1 MSAIPGVSVQPL
13 RWWQL
18 RECVAIERVVFPSTA
33 WSEESFWGELARAPE
48 SRYYIAAV
56 RDADTPTAEPVVIG
70 YAGLAALPPQA
81 DVQTIAVDESARGIG
96 LGRVL
101 LDSLIGEA
109 IRRECTSVMLEV
121 ADDND
126 RAIALYERR
135 GFESISV
142 RRDYYGPS
150 RDARIMRLRVG
161 VTST

>member
-1 MSAIPGVSVQPL
+1 MTALPGVSIEPL

-33 WSEESFWGELARAPE
+33 WSEESFWGELARSPE
-48 SRYYIAAV
+48 SRYYVTAV
-56 RDADTPTAEPVVIG
+56 READTPTSESVVIG
-70 YAGLAALPPQA
+70 YAGLAALPPEA
-81 DVQTIAVDESARGIG
+81 DVQTIAVEESARGIG
-96 LGRVL
+96 LGRAL
-101 LDSLIGEA
+101 LDELIDEA
-109 IRRECTSVMLEV
+109 VRRHCTTVMLEV

-126 RAIALYERR
+126 RAIELYERR